1 MSKSILQIV
10 QEAAAK
16 AHNILH
22 AQEIPQERLQAIGRA
37 FYQRGKDKEQ
47 YLLKN
52 APSPSND
59 PWAFAAWAGIQPNKY
74 KAASCTGSFMLYLD
88 SECQQFVLDLRKVRW
103 PMALDKDAETLS
115 GLGVM

>member
-1 MSKSILQIV
+1 METVLEIV
-10 QEAAAK
+10 QGAAAK
-16 AHNILH
+16 AHNLLH
-22 AQEIPQERLQAIGRA
+22 AQDIPQERLQAISRA
-37 FYQRGKDKEQ
+37 FYQRGKDKAT

-59 PWAFAAWAGIQPNKY
+59 PWAFAAWAGIQPNRH

-88 SECQQFVLDLRKVRW
+88 HEAQQFVLDLRKVRW

-115 GLGVM
+115 GLGLM